1 MHSKGN
7 FVWLLPVRLL
17 CFSCFLSLEFALLS
31 PSYSHGLHLSHVS
44 IYTVHSPFLSLS
56 SPLPSFT
63 FPLRI
68 SCVCR
73 QLCQLC
79 EILFVLFLFLLR
91 LLLCV
96 LCFARVARVAMTAA
110 NVRIRIRIA
119 VAVDNLCHISLLRVS
134 GRQKKTFSPFPQSR
148 DAILM
153 DNQLCYRI
161 LTNCSFT

>member
-44 IYTVHSPFLSLS
+44 IYTVHSPFLYFS
-56 SPLPSFT
+56 SPLPSF
-63 FPLRI
+63 FSSPSHLRI

-79 EILFVLFLFLLR
+79 EILFVLFFFLLR

-96 LCFARVARVAMTAA
+96 LCFARVAMTAA

-119 VAVDNLCHISLLRVS
+119 VAVDNLCRISLLRVS
-134 GRQKKTFSPFPQSR
+134 GRQNKTFSPFPQSR
-148 DAILM
+148 DAFSWT
-153 DNQLCYRI
+153 
-161 LTNCSFT
+161 TNCAIEF